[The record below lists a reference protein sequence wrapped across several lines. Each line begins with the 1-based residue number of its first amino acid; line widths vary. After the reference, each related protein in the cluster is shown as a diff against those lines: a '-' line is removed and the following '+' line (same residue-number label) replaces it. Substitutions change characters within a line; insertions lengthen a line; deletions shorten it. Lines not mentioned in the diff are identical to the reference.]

1 MLGGPVG
8 AGQLARELR
17 ALLESARLRARS
29 LGRPVAA
36 AHTRIE
42 AAAAD
47 PLALLAAAEQTGE
60 RRFYAARPAQEFALA
75 AIGAARAETFHGS
88 YAVARAR
95 ARWDQLL
102 REAVV
107 DAPDGLAQAAG
118 PLAVGGIAFEPRPE
132 LARAPEW
139 SAFGSA
145 SFALPEL
152 AVVRRAGASFVTRAA
167 MVAPD
172 ADVERLLERW
182 RILCSQT
189 GRRAQPLAA
198 RTAEPVPSLAYRD
211 AVSEVVAA
219 IGRGEA
225 QKVVLATAE
234 SHERA
239 GFQPVASSLAL
250 LLETHPGCFTFA
262 QGLGNATFL
271 GSSPERLVRS
281 SGRRVESWAVAGT
294 APRGATEPETEALAR
309 ALAGS
314 SKEQS
319 EHAFVVREITHALDE
334 MCDELEAAPAPEP
347 LYTGTLQ
354 HLYTRIA
361 GRLREPMH
369 ALDLVAALHPTPAL
383 CGAPRARA
391 LELIRKHEPFDRG
404 WYGGPIGWFDAAGS
418 GDFFVALRC
427 ALLAGDRATLYAGS
441 GLVSASQP
449 DREAA
454 ETALK
459 LRAMREAL
467 ALP

>member
-1 MLGGPVG
+1 MLAGPVG

-17 ALLESARLRARS
+17 ALVEAARLRARS
-29 LGRPVAA
+29 LGRPVVA

-47 PLALLAAAEQTGE
+47 PLELLASAELTGE
-60 RRFYAARPAQEFALA
+60 RRFFAARPAQSFALA
-75 AIGAARAETFHGS
+75 AIGCARAETFHGP

-102 REAVV
+102 GEAVV

-118 PLAVGGIAFEPRPE
+118 PLAVGGIAFEARAE
-132 LARAPEW
+132 LHRAPEW

-152 AVVRRAGASFVTRAA
+152 SVVRRAGASFVTRAA
-167 MVAPD
+167 LVAPD
-172 ADVERLLERW
+172 ADVERLIERW
-182 RILCSQT
+182 RSLCSQT
-189 GRRAQPLAA
+189 GRRPTALAA
-198 RTAEPVPSLAYRD
+198 RTTLPTPSLAYRD
-211 AVSEVVAA
+211 AVSEVIAA

-225 QKVVLATAE
+225 DKVVLATAE
-234 SHERA
+234 THERA
-239 GFQPVASSLAL
+239 GLHSAASSLAA
-250 LLETHPGCFTFA
+250 LLEAHPGCLTFA
-262 QGLGNATFL
+262 QGLGRSTFL
-271 GSSPERLVRS
+271 GSSPERLVRCT
-281 SGRRVESWAVAGT
+281 GRRVESWAVAGT
-294 APRGATEPETEALAR
+294 APRGQTAGETESLASALR
-309 ALAGS
+309 GS
-314 SKEQS
+314 EKEQA
-319 EHAFVVREITHALDE
+319 EHAFVVREIYHALDE

-361 GRLREPMH
+361 GVLREPMH

-391 LELIRKHEPFDRG
+391 LELIRKHEPFDCG
-404 WYGGPIGWFDAAGS
+404 WYGGPIGWFDASGS

-427 ALLAGDRATLYAGS
+427 ALLEGDRATLYAGS
-441 GLVSASQP
+441 GIVGASRP
-449 DREAA
+449 EREAA

-467 ALP
+467 GLP